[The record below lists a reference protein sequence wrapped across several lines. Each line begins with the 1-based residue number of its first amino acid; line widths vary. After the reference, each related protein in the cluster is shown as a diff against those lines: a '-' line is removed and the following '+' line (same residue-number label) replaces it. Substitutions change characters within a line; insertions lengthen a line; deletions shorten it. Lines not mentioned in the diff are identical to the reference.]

1 MGDLVSIE
9 ERYACACSARA
20 SWFMRAAHAPAA
32 LALTGLADRTCL
44 VACAND
50 FTAAF
55 LQGFDSTCIRF
66 IDRPCVDE
74 FVRAGRDAGS
84 KDASLVW
91 FVNSIGCLGL
101 RVPDLRALAV
111 AAREEGALLVVDN
124 TVASLFGCR
133 ALSLGAHVVLEALD
147 RIAAGSLGCKVVA
160 VSVARDQFKRGGHR
174 ADDPAARTALNH
186 LESRL
191 SQSEARTSLLWDASS
206 LDCIAQGLDTV
217 EVRMQRHMDNARAIA
232 EYLSA
237 HPAIPRVDYPGLSAH
252 VDRKVVSS
260 VLMHGAGPA
269 IDFVLPR
276 GERAGEFIRALGA
289 EYRTAPAG
297 GPRTRVSALEGD
309 GGCTVRLFAGT
320 DNPLGVVDDI
330 DRVLRGIV

>member
-1 MGDLVSIE
+1 
-9 ERYACACSARA
+9 
-20 SWFMRAAHAPAA
+20 MRAQHARPARLRLCGLLMRLPGPCA
-32 LALTGLADRTCL
+32 TGGGAPPCL

-50 FTAAF
+50 FTGAF
-55 LQGFDSTCIRF
+55 LQGFDSSCIRF

-91 FVNSIGCLGL
+91 FVNLSAAWGSGFLIFARL
-101 RVPDLRALAV
+101 RSPLAK
-111 AAREEGALLVVDN
+111 RGRCWLL
-124 TVASLFGCR
+124 TTPFASLFGCH

-147 RIAAGSLGCKVVA
+147 RVAAGFLGCKVVA

-174 ADDPAARTALNH
+174 ADDPAARTAFSL

-232 EYLSA
+232 EYLAA
-237 HPAIPRVDYPGLSAH
+237 HPAIPRVDYPGTASAH
-252 VDRKVVSS
+252 VVVRSPRARLCTARVRRLIS
-260 VLMHGAGPA
+260 RCRGARGQVSLSAPLEPGIA
-269 IDFVLPR
+269 RLP
-276 GERAGEFIRALGA
+276 G
-289 EYRTAPAG
+289 AG

-320 DNPLGVVDDI
+320 
-330 DRVLRGIV
+330 

>member
-32 LALTGLADRTCL
+32 LALTGLAERSRL

-50 FTAAF
+50 FTGAF

-174 ADDPAARTALNH
+174 ADDPAARTALYH

-191 SQSEARTSLLWDASS
+191 SQSEARTFLLRDASS

-252 VDRKVVSS
+252 VDRNVV
-260 VLMHGAGPA
+260 
-269 IDFVLPR
+269 F
-276 GERAGEFIRALGA
+276 ERAYARRG
-289 EYRTAPAG
+289 
-297 GPRTRVSALEGD
+297 SGD
-309 GGCTVRLFAGT
+309 
-320 DNPLGVVDDI
+320 
-330 DRVLRGIV
+330 